1 MLIYHPAYDAY
12 HCVFRML
19 LIASAINE
27 LETEKACLLDFYLMF
42 PSAVSKIRLPANLI
56 EARRLA
62 KGFSNVYHDPISIV
76 STFRDMGEI
85 QQAALKCIAAS
96 GLIDIKKL
104 AEGIVARTALSVPA
118 EIQRKISKF
127 LEKRQPLAGIVLSGL
142 AEIPLRG
149 DGGLK
154 HRTELME
161 YRYDIA

>member
-19 LIASAINE
+19 LIATSIKE
-27 LETEKACLLDFYLMF
+27 VEIEKARLLDFYLMF

-62 KGFSNVYHDPISIV
+62 KSVSNVYHDPINIA
-76 STFRDMGEI
+76 STFRDMREI

-96 GLIDIKKL
+96 GLIDVDKL
-104 AEGIVARTALSVPA
+104 SNGYVSRTALSVP
-118 EIQRKISKF
+118 EDIQRKISEF
-127 LEKRQPLAGIVLSGL
+127 IDKRQPLAGIVLSGL

-149 DGGLK
+149 DNGLK

-161 YRYDIA
+161 HRYDLA

>member
-19 LIASAINE
+19 LICSSIKE
-27 LETEKACLLDFYLMF
+27 LEIEKARLLDFYLMF

-62 KGFSNVYHDPISIV
+62 KGLTNAYHDPINIA

-96 GLIDIKKL
+96 GLIDIEKL
-104 AEGIVARTALSVPA
+104 SQGFVIRTNQSVPA
-118 EIQRKISKF
+118 EIQKNISEY
-127 LEKRQPLAGIVLSGL
+127 LERRQPLAGIILSGL